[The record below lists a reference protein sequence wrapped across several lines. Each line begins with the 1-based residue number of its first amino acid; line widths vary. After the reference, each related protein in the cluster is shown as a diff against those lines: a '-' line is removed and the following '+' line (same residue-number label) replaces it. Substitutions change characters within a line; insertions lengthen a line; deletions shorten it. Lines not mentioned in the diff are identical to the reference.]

1 MSKSIKVLLFDK
13 QSVGKRIKSSK
24 KRFLWRFEIDG
35 NQHQVDL
42 YCSRLSGRR
51 KLFFDGDLKHDTY
64 TTGGM
69 GTSYPIR
76 YGRHVF
82 LIVQVGDCDYDLRID
97 NLSFKEMLSKQKEPT
112 FDNIQQLKSMDDE
125 WKTYS
130 YDEFK
135 PAEVTYRRSESEY
148 IKTKIEPKSIEPQ
161 IRKETSTQNL
171 RAEVHGT
178 GNGTA
183 KILESKSMNMKKQ
196 EKVEFTK
203 SESMPAQ
210 IDLFDP
216 NVSYKN
222 GIPDDLFDPAPK
234 PTQSDNP
241 FERRKTYFDHGN
253 PSTTSKDAEESLLDF
268 NSTPNTVQASGASV
282 QYPVGM
288 NPMMYNQMMTNSMM
302 YNSMMT
308 NPMMANP
315 MMTNPMMANPM
326 MTNPM
331 MANPM
336 MANPMMTNQMMINPF
351 ATGMMM
357 NQMMRG
363 NNPYMNPPQ

>member
-1 MSKSIKVLLFDK
+1 MSKSLKALLFDK
-13 QSVGKRIKSSK
+13 QSVGKHIKSSK

-69 GTSYPIR
+69 GASYPIR

-97 NLSFKEMLSKQKEPT
+97 NISFREILSKQKGPT

-125 WKTYS
+125 WKSYS

-135 PAEVTYRRSESEY
+135 PAEVSYRRSESEY
-148 IKTKIEPKSIEPQ
+148 IKAKIEPKRIEPQ

-171 RAEVHGT
+171 RTEIQGT
-178 GNGTA
+178 GNSSA
-183 KILESKSMNMKKQ
+183 KISESKSMNVKR
-196 EKVEFTK
+196 EERVEFTK

-216 NVSYKN
+216 NVSYRN

-241 FERRKTYFDHGN
+241 FESRKTYFDYGN
-253 PSTTSKDAEESLLDF
+253 ATTTAKEAGESLLEFDSAP
-268 NSTPNTVQASGASV
+268 NSSQPSSSNV
-282 QYPVGM
+282 QYAAGMNPVM
-288 NPMMYNQMMTNSMM
+288 SNPMTTNPMMTNPMMYNQMMYNQMMTNQ
-302 YNSMMT
+302 MMT

-315 MMTNPMMANPM
+315 MMSNHIMM
-326 MTNPM
+326 
-331 MANPM
+331 
-336 MANPMMTNQMMINPF
+336 NPF

>member
-1 MSKSIKVLLFDK
+1 MSNSIKVLLFDK

-64 TTGGM
+64 TTGGI
-69 GTSYPIR
+69 GASYPIR

-97 NLSFKEMLSKQKEPT
+97 NISFKEMLSKQKGPS

-125 WKTYS
+125 WKSYS

-135 PAEVTYRRSESEY
+135 PAEVAYRRSESEY
-148 IKTKIEPKSIEPQ
+148 IRTKIEPKSVEPQ
-161 IRKETSTQNL
+161 IRKETSTQNI
-171 RAEVHGT
+171 RTGMQGT
-178 GNGTA
+178 GNSTA
-183 KILESKSMNMKKQ
+183 KILESKSMSVKKQ
-196 EKVEFTK
+196 EKAEFTK

-216 NVSYKN
+216 NVSYRN

-253 PSTTSKDAEESLLDF
+253 APNTSKDAEESLLDF
-268 NSTPNTVQASGASV
+268 NSTPNAAQASVASV
-282 QYPVGM
+282 QYPIM
-288 NPMMYNQMMTNSMM
+288 TNPMMSNPMMYNPMMYNQMMTNQ
-302 YNSMMT
+302 MMT
-308 NPMMANP
+308 NQMMTNQMMTNQMMTNP
-315 MMTNPMMANPM
+315 MMTNPMMGNPM
-326 MTNPM
+326 MMNPY
-331 MANPM
+331 
-336 MANPMMTNQMMINPF
+336 

-363 NNPYMNPPQ
+363 NNPHMNPPQ